1 MSKESRTKVIMLGT
15 GTPNPTPER
24 QGPAIAIVVDDQS
37 YLIDAGT
44 GIVRQAEHAN
54 RMGFSA
60 LKASNLTRCF
70 LTHLHSDHTIGLPD
84 LITTPWILERVDP
97 LQIYGPK
104 GTKNMI
110 HHLTAAYSL
119 DRDARMHGL
128 ENANETGIRVETT
141 EFEEGLF
148 YEDDLVKVE
157 AFRVEHEPFD
167 AFGFRFTTPDKVIVI
182 SGDTNY
188 NENLIEHAK
197 NCDILIHEVISA
209 SGVERR
215 DPVWRKYHKTVH
227 TTSKELGEIAALTN
241 PGKVVFTHQ
250 LFMTLPDEHGVVPTE
265 EENELEMI
273 RDVQANYDGEVI
285 SPKDLTVID

>member
-24 QGPAIAIVVDDQS
+24 QGPAIGIVVDDQS

-44 GIVRQAEHAN
+44 GIVRQAERAN

-84 LITTPWILERVDP
+84 LINTPWILERVDP
-97 LQIYGPK
+97 LQVYGPK
-104 GTKNMI
+104 GTANMI

-128 ENANETGIRVETT
+128 ENANETGIQVETT

-215 DPVWRKYHKTVH
+215 DPVWKKYHKTVH